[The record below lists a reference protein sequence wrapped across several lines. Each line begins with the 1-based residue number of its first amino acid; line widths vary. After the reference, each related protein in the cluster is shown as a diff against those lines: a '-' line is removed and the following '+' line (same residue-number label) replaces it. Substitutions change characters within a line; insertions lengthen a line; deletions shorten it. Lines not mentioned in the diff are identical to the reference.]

1 MIKYQHLIIFLYHF
15 CVSIVLFLWSHYYI
29 FPHHIK
35 YNFTHFS
42 RHTWLK
48 MWIRTQVSSL
58 HLALNQHIELP
69 ISSDTEMPTNS
80 STGSRGGILHGCSG
94 DVQKTHSVLETW
106 QSCFSSTADDVPQ
119 ALGFLSLSSIWEPRT
134 ESQPPGF
141 CLAHPQF
148 CEYFQRKPADG
159 SSLDLFLIKWN
170 RNALKKNE
178 MAAMVLLSG
187 VFLPKKNI
195 SSVPSTQVQVS

>member
-1 MIKYQHLIIFLYHF
+1 
-15 CVSIVLFLWSHYYI
+15 
-29 FPHHIK
+29 
-35 YNFTHFS
+35 
-42 RHTWLK
+42 

-94 DVQKTHSVLETW
+94 DAQKTHSVLETW